1 MDYVLEEF
9 GTTLKQARE
18 RKGLSQRAL
27 SAAADVPQAQISKI
41 ENGSVDLKL
50 STLIRLART
59 LELEPVLAPRKALP
73 AVKSVI
79 RSTASGPAAPVVN
92 EWSRF
97 LAQAVAKTAGDP
109 GRTDYAQLVRA
120 LRELERLAPVLDRR
134 HLESFDAKRWK
145 SWLRKQ
151 DDEKETRQLVN
162 ELRNLRNRAVHESAA
177 DAGEQIRPAYS
188 LDEGDDA

>member
-1 MDYVLEEF
+1 MDYVLEEI

-50 STLIRLART
+50 STLLRLART

-79 RSTASGPAAPVVN
+79 RSTASVAAAPAVKA
-92 EWSRF
+92 WSRF
-97 LAQAVAKTAGDP
+97 VAQALEKTAGDP
-109 GRTDYAQLVRA
+109 ARTDYAQLVRA

-145 SWLRKQ
+145 SWLRKT
-151 DDEKETRQLVN
+151 DDENETRQLVN

-177 DAGEQIRPAYS
+177 DAGEQLRPAYS